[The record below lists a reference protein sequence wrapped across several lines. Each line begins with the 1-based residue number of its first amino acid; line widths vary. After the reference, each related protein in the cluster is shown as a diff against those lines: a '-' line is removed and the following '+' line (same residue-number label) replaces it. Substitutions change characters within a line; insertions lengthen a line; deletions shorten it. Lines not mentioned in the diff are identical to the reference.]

1 MDVTNDGSLLLF
13 SSHIYLFSNLLIAP
27 LAQVNWFQFLFA
39 FLHSSFLPFLV
50 YLPSKCY
57 TALRPPVPPTEKTNH
72 FSMIHKLYQC
82 SVIDIVGA
90 GVLGLPFFLKQTDW
104 IMSLLPWLHLPAIAR
119 CSWTTLATQA

>member
-1 MDVTNDGSLLLF
+1 VDVTNDGSLLLF
-13 SSHIYLFSNLLIAP
+13 SSQIYLFSNLLIAP

-57 TALRPPVPPTEKTNH
+57 TALRPPVPQKTNH
-72 FSMIHKLYQC
+72 FSMSHKLYQC

-90 GVLGLPFFLKQTDW
+90 GVLGLPFSLKQTNW
-104 IMSLLPWLHLPAIAR
+104 IMSLVPWLLLPAMA
-119 CSWTTLATQA
+119 